1 MKITSFNP
9 MIVSKDAESIISLFE
24 ALGFEKRHTP
34 TVNAG
39 HGDVKTTRMKDANGN
54 YIDIVSSDSFSQD
67 LTEIRINVDDLEE
80 ACRIFT
86 THGFQNTRGDATVD
100 LKSSKTAVM
109 RSPSG
114 CMVSLVKHI
123 KEHD

>member
-9 MIVSKDAESIISLFE
+9 MIVSKDAENIISLFE

-34 TVNAG
+34 TVDAG
-39 HGDVKTTRMKDANGN
+39 HGDVTTAHMKDANGN
-54 YIDIVSSDSFSQD
+54 CIDIVSSDFFPQD

-80 ACRIFT
+80 ACSIFT
-86 THGFQNTRGDATVD
+86 SHGFQNTRGDGAVD
-100 LKSSKTAVM
+100 LKTSKTVVM

-114 CMVSLVKHI
+114 CMISLVKHI
-123 KEHD
+123 KDND